1 MQEFIV
7 RVYQERN
14 ELFDK
19 INRLRQYVYDN
30 NIYDHL
36 LSIQL
41 NVMESYL
48 SVLNARLQ
56 ILDPECKCSSAQL
69 Q

>member
-1 MQEFIV
+1 MQEFIQ
-7 RVYQERN
+7 RIYEERTA
-14 ELFDK
+14 LALK
-19 INRLRQYVYDN
+19 IHSLRNYIYEN
-30 NIYDHL
+30 NIYDDL
-36 LSIQL
+36 INIQL

-56 ILDPECKCSSAQL
+56 ILDPIKCLSVQP

>member
-1 MQEFIV
+1 MQDFILK
-7 RVYQERN
+7 VYQERN

-19 INRLRQYVYDN
+19 INRLRQYIYDN
-30 NIYDHL
+30 NIYDNL

-56 ILDPECKCSSAQL
+56 ILDPECKCSSEPVL
-69 Q
+69 